1 MVGGGGGETLGAGV
15 GGGAE
20 VLGGGAEVAA
30 VLEGARGDLGS
41 WAGGGVRV
49 SGGGV
54 GDTVVGEEI
63 EETLEAGEAPVPGFG
78 DAAVAGEERE
88 DAAAGAGARGG
99 VTALGGGFGG
109 AVAGE
114 EGAPEAWVD
123 GGGAGGVRGTCVG
136 EVLDEAAEADG
147 FGGVGGVATAG
158 GGFAG
163 ALGVVPPGRTGG
175 LVSLVP
181 PPALS
186 VDFLLLVN
194 LCAQEVIAISKIF
207 PIPDEGTRNR
217 KRRGKIK
224 KSKGG
229 GIVDTNLLLILEF

>member
-30 VLEGARGDLGS
+30 VLEGAGGNLGF
-41 WAGGGVRV
+41 WAGGGVCV

-54 GDTVVGEEI
+54 GDTVVGEEVVGEEI

-88 DAAAGAGARGG
+88 DAAGGAGARGG

-114 EGAPEAWVD
+114 EGPPEAWAD

-136 EVLDEAAEADG
+136 EVLDEAAEADV
-147 FGGVGGVATAG
+147 FEGVGGVATAG

-217 KRRGKIK
+217 KRREK
-224 KSKGG
+224 KKKARG
-229 GIVDTNLLLILEF
+229 VEL